1 MAQAINLQITP
12 SNVMPKI
19 YASQFDIGREIEII
33 LYDGA
38 SAYTPPVG
46 TDIRFEGKKPDGN
59 GFSYACTY
67 TGNVVTVV
75 TTDQMTVLAGEIP
88 CELRMSLNGNDIG
101 TLNIIFVIEKS
112 PIDEN
117 VPISD
122 TEIPAIV
129 ELARD
134 EQYTAEAWATGERNG
149 VPVGPTDPQY
159 HNNAKYWAEHAEYGA
174 LDDLTDVEITT
185 PADGDLLQFNGAD
198 GEWVNTHDEI
208 SAIENVYGS
217 KNLHRLTKVYV
228 GNTGITW
235 SMDENGV
242 ITLNGTAS
250 GNWTLFMT
258 ADASNWSYSA
268 GTVGLLRKGTY
279 KLVNKGANNKNDDTC
294 FMGLVVK
301 KSDGISAAD
310 IDTSSGVDVT
320 NDFTIDGDNY
330 SYISYIRIT
339 NGTNVNNVKFYPM
352 IVDARIKDLTFASPA
367 PTNRD
372 CMSYAVN
379 AKLGAHNLLRFP
391 TLSELKALN
400 TAGTWSNNVYTFGN
414 ATFTVNESAETV
426 TVNCDGTGSAGLYF
440 SLFNR
445 LTKKYYLPNG
455 TYKVNGLDN
464 GEDSASYFAIEVSA
478 TTKNSTSQAWYVRGI
493 NTDGASF
500 TYDDTQIDG
509 LGVTIS
515 IMGNHTANNVVVKPM
530 IRLASDTDTSHGLYT
545 KTNMELTKNKTI
557 SSSTTSLLTYTT
569 SSNYFTVPDD
579 GYVTVA
585 FNASGADVGQL
596 RTIFSDGTNGMLIG
610 ALPNSQVIT
619 LAVKRGMKL
628 YVNNVSSLYA
638 CLYRPLV

>member
-67 TGNVVTVV
+67 TGNVVTIV
-75 TTDQMTVLAGEIP
+75 TTAQMTVLAGEIP
-88 CELRMSLNGNDIG
+88 CELRMSLNGNDLG

-117 VPISD
+117 VPMSD

-185 PADGDLLQFNGAD
+185 PSDGDFLQFNGANNK
-198 GEWVNTHDEI
+198 WANTHDEV
-208 SAIENVYGS
+208 SAIENMYGS
-217 KNLHRLTKVYV
+217 KNLHRITKVYV

-258 ADASNWSYSA
+258 ANSSTWSYSD

-279 KLVNKGANNKNDDTC
+279 KLVNKGANNKNDNTC
-294 FMGLVVK
+294 FMGLVVI
-301 KSDGISAAD
+301 KSDGTSAAD
-310 IDTSSGVDVT
+310 IDTTSGDVT

-339 NGTNVNNVKFYPM
+339 NGTTVNNVKFYPM
-352 IVDARIKDLTFASPA
+352 IVDARITDLTFASSA

-372 CMSYAVN
+372 CMSYTVN
-379 AKLGAHNLLRFP
+379 TKLGAHNF
-391 TLSELKALN
+391 LK
-400 TAGTWSNNVYTFGN
+400 N
-414 ATFTVNESAETV
+414 AATTQTINGITFTVNYDGSV
-426 TVNCDGTGSAGLYF
+426 TA
-440 SLFNR
+440 
-445 LTKKYYLPNG
+445 NG
-455 TYKVNGLDN
+455 TA
-464 GEDSASYFAIEVSA
+464 SANANLRLIDWTNKAFPEGQLVISDDIADHTGAYTYVDAKKGSGTVSTIA
-478 TTKNSTSQAWYVRGI
+478 NTKNHPDFSI
-493 NTDGASF
+493 NYA
-500 TYDDTQIDG
+500 TYDTFYVAIW
-509 LGVTIS
+509 VTS
-515 IMGNHTANNVVVKPM
+515 GTVLSNVTFKPM
-530 IRLASDTDTSHGLYT
+530 VRLASDTDTTYSPHVM
-545 KTNMELTKNKTI
+545 TNMQLTEEILGGKIYNFG
-557 SSSTTSLLTYTT
+557 TSDAGTNVTFLKAQAIKMGDIVFLTGSWVGNNT
-569 SSNYFTVPDD
+569 NVQPIFTVPTDLRPKKS
-579 GYVTVA
+579 GYVVGA
-585 FNASGADVGQL
+585 GSGERNDNSMSISGQYIL
-596 RTIFSDGTNGMLIG
+596 
-610 ALPNSQVIT
+610 NSSGELSQ
-619 LAVKRGMKL
+619 
-628 YVNNVSSLYA
+628 SLSTTPFKEGSFTFIYSISKS
-638 CLYRPLV
+638 

>member
-19 YASQFDIGREIEII
+19 YASQFDIGREIEIN

-88 CELRMSLNGNDIG
+88 CELRMSLNGDDIG

-122 TEIPAIV
+122 TEIPAII

-134 EQYTAEAWATGERNG
+134 EQYTAEAWANGERNG

-185 PADGDLLQFNGAD
+185 PTDGDLLQYNSAD
-198 GEWVNTHDEI
+198 DEWVNSHDVWDTMAQNGAHNLWDIAGWAERLGQSYTKSGTTYTFNYV
-208 SAIENVYGS
+208 SAFYDSPYIFSDTDIDVVVS
-217 KNLHRLTKVYV
+217 
-228 GNTGITW
+228 
-235 SMDENGV
+235 
-242 ITLNGTAS
+242 
-250 GNWTLFMT
+250 
-258 ADASNWSYSA
+258 
-268 GTVGLLRKGTY
+268 GTVGSATNIKAR
-279 KLVNKGANNKNDDTC
+279 V
-294 FMGLVVK
+294 GLYN
-301 KSDGISAAD
+301 AAGQRVARSEF
-310 IDTSSGVDVT
+310 DTSFSISGSGCKIVIEY
-320 NDFTIDGDNY
+320 N
-330 SYISYIRIT
+330 T
-339 NGTNVNNVKFYPM
+339 NGQWSITDGM
-352 IVDARIKDLTFASPA
+352 IRLASDHNTDYTPYV

-372 CMSYAVN
+372 CMSYAAN

-464 GEDSASYFAIEVSA
+464 GDDSASYFAVEVSA

-500 TYDDTQIDG
+500 TYDDTQVDG

-530 IRLASDTDTSHGLYT
+530 IRLASDPDTSHELYAM
-545 KTNMELTKNKTI
+545 TNRELTETLPKNASFTAGTNVSIARQNSVILSSKVICIAVSLTA
-557 SSSTTSLLTYTT
+557 SSSISANATLLTLPSGYSFDERTDMFCMKGSGLQRLVANGTT
-569 SSNYFTVPDD
+569 I
-579 GYVTVA
+579 VA
-585 FNASGADVGQL
+585 
-596 RTIFSDGTNGMLIG
+596 TG
-610 ALPNSQVIT
+610 ALSANDE
-619 LAVKRGMKL
+619 L
-628 YVNNVSSLYA
+628 YINGVAKIKKS
-638 CLYRPLV
+638 